1 MDSCKASKLL
11 DGLSQVAAAAS
22 QLHRSIPAERESSVL
37 VTPPTTTAGNASS
50 TALPPHKKSKLSLD
64 EPLSSLDWHQYQNQ
78 MMLQH
83 IQQQQHQH
91 PQLHH
96 HFQPL
101 PFGPHGPPPPP
112 HWAAV
117 AALNHKFLPPYV
129 LNGYLSNP
137 QEPPLLQNPE
147 RVIRLNECER
157 FERTYQPNVAL
168 APRQK
173 PKEANPSSSNG
184 GVLVK
189 VKQEPAELTITTKLV
204 NKSPEQFSSTEI
216 TSSTSPQ
223 PAVMGG
229 RPQQHTMPQ
238 SLHQHHQPGE
248 QKQQQLQELSSGEF
262 KDNKSLG
269 IFTVKLE
276 PKQQHPTTGLHGNS
290 EFELSTDTDDESSS
304 VTGGEADS
312 SNGLLAAPLEAAH
325 QLLKDAKPESL
336 DKVLGIIKMLLHEN
350 WQQRHVCQENVRLL
364 EELRQ
369 KDIQVMEL
377 QSLLRAS
384 QQQLRS
390 MSTVGCD
397 SETSPVEASVLVKPE
412 PRVPS
417 DCRMN
422 GERTIRSGGG
432 GAEGA
437 ASPPLSCVKLKR
449 KAIIEMNN
457 RLNDDD
463 DCDISAT
470 NNSSNSSSS
479 SSSVNGTT
487 ITAIKLPPKKQHDL
501 STTTTIAGPASSTVP
516 PPSTSP
522 PTSTIM
528 KPLKKSLRRS
538 PEEMDV
544 GSSGESEKIKEDQQ
558 QQQLLTVVKTGELT
572 EEVGVIKTPPVLIQS
587 KKHRIFLN
595 KQRQEE
601 EEEQKRSSAI
611 SVKEEKAA
619 AAVDE
624 VVVLVGS
631 GGVAMELDKKCI
643 VAVERMEIGEVE
655 EDGEENGRVEA
666 APTSPLKRNGKINGE
681 DKVNSSSSVVAK
693 TTTPPMQQQQQLQCA
708 G

>member
-1 MDSCKASKLL
+1 M
-11 DGLSQVAAAAS
+11 AS
-22 QLHRSIPAERESSVL
+22 QLHRSIPAERENSVL
-37 VTPPTTTAGNASS
+37 VTPPNTTNSSS
-50 TALPPHKKSKLSLD
+50 TALPPHKKSKLTLD

-78 MMLQH
+78 IILAHM
-83 IQQQQHQH
+83 QQQQHQH
-91 PQLHH
+91 PQLHP

-112 HWAAV
+112 HWAAA
-117 AALNHKFLPPYV
+117 AALNHKFLPPYIING
-129 LNGYLSNP
+129 LNYMPNQ

-173 PKEANPSSSNG
+173 PKEANPSTGIHSNG

-189 VKQEPAELTITTKLV
+189 VKQEPAELTITTKPV

-223 PAVMGG
+223 QQ
-229 RPQQHTMPQ
+229 QQHTMPQ
-238 SLHQHHQPGE
+238 SLHQQPEEEE
-248 QKQQQLQELSSGEF
+248 QQHKQELSSGEF

-276 PKQQHPTTGLHGNS
+276 PKQQRSTTGLHGNS

-364 EELRQ
+364 EELRL

-390 MSTVGCD
+390 MSNANHNNNGGCN
-397 SETSPVEASVLVKPE
+397 SEKSPVEESVVVKPE
-412 PRVPS
+412 IRAPS

-422 GERTIRSGGG
+422 GERTMRS
-432 GAEGA
+432 GA

-449 KAIIEMNN
+449 KAIIEMSNC
-457 RLNDDD
+457 LDNDE
-463 DCDISAT
+463 DCNISAT
-470 NNSSNSSSS
+470 NSSNSS

-501 STTTTIAGPASSTVP
+501 STTTTTTTTMP
-516 PPSTSP
+516 SP

-538 PEEMDV
+538 PEEMDA
-544 GSSGESEKIKEDQQ
+544 GSSGESEKIKEEEP
-558 QQQLLTVVKTGELT
+558 QLLTGVKTGELT

-601 EEEQKRSSAI
+601 EEEQQKRSSAI
-611 SVKEEKAA
+611 SVKEEKAE
-619 AAVDE
+619 E

-631 GGVAMELDKKCI
+631 GGGVAMELDKKCI
-643 VAVERMEIGEVE
+643 VAVERMEIGEE
-655 EDGEENGRVEA
+655 EENGKGEP
-666 APTSPLKRNGKINGE
+666 APTSPLKRNGKINGD
-681 DKVNSSSSVVAK
+681 DKVNSVVA

>member
-1 MDSCKASKLL
+1 M
-11 DGLSQVAAAAS
+11 
-22 QLHRSIPAERESSVL
+22 
-37 VTPPTTTAGNASS
+37 
-50 TALPPHKKSKLSLD
+50 
-64 EPLSSLDWHQYQNQ
+64 
-78 MMLQH
+78 
-83 IQQQQHQH
+83 
-91 PQLHH
+91 
-96 HFQPL
+96 
-101 PFGPHGPPPPP
+101 
-112 HWAAV
+112 
-117 AALNHKFLPPYV
+117 
-129 LNGYLSNP
+129 
-137 QEPPLLQNPE
+137 
-147 RVIRLNECER
+147 
-157 FERTYQPNVAL
+157 
-168 APRQK
+168 
-173 PKEANPSSSNG
+173 
-184 GVLVK
+184 K
-189 VKQEPAELTITTKLV
+189 VKQEPAELTITTKPV

-223 PAVMGG
+223 Q
-229 RPQQHTMPQ
+229 QQHTMPQ
-238 SLHQHHQPGE
+238 SLHQQPE
-248 QKQQQLQELSSGEF
+248 EEQQQHKQELSSGEF

-276 PKQQHPTTGLHGNS
+276 PKQQRSTTGLHGNS

-364 EELRQ
+364 EELRL

-390 MSTVGCD
+390 MSNANHNNNGGCN
-397 SETSPVEASVLVKPE
+397 SEKSPVEASVQVKPE
-412 PRVPS
+412 IGAPS

-422 GERTIRSGGG
+422 GERTMRS
-432 GAEGA
+432 GA

-449 KAIIEMNN
+449 KAIIEMSNC
-457 RLNDDD
+457 LDNDE
-463 DCDISAT
+463 DCNISAT
-470 NNSSNSSSS
+470 NSSNSS

-501 STTTTIAGPASSTVP
+501 STTTTTTTTMP
-516 PPSTSP
+516 SP

-538 PEEMDV
+538 PEEMDA
-544 GSSGESEKIKEDQQ
+544 GSSGESEKIKEEE
-558 QQQLLTVVKTGELT
+558 QQLLTVVKTGELT

-601 EEEQKRSSAI
+601 EEEQQKRSSAI
-611 SVKEEKAA
+611 SVKEEKAE
-619 AAVDE
+619 E

-631 GGVAMELDKKCI
+631 GGGVAMELDKKCI
-643 VAVERMEIGEVE
+643 VAVERMEIGEE
-655 EDGEENGRVEA
+655 EENGKGEP

-681 DKVNSSSSVVAK
+681 DKVNSVVA